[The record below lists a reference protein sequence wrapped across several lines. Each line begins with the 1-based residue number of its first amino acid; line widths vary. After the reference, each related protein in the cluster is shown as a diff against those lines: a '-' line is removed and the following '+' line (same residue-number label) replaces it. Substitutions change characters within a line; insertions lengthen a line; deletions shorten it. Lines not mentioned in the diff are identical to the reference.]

1 MDIATAR
8 AAGVLATKIAVS
20 DALLAEIS
28 NDANEGYWLVS
39 GSIQLQD
46 KAGDTRNIGVLPLST
61 EETATLFAAITEI
74 FKTRLNSLNTELGNL

>member
-1 MDIATAR
+1 MDIATAQ

-20 DALLAEIS
+20 DALLVEIA

-46 KAGDTRNIGVLPLST
+46 KAGDTRNIGVLPLSI

-74 FKTRLNSLNTELGNL
+74 FKARLNSLNTELGNL